1 MNSINSNKDLIS
13 KLDPFANSADKSIDV
28 NTSSNEFMKNFSVA
42 LDELSDLENASQL
55 SNNAIENAK
64 MVIKNWQEPT
74 DNQVDLIF
82 SKMTNEFLA

>member
-13 KLDPFANSADKSIDV
+13 KLDPFANSANNSIDK
-28 NTSSNEFMKNFSVA
+28 NIPDNEFIANFSVA
-42 LDELSDLENASQL
+42 LDELSGLENISEL

-64 MVIKNWQEPT
+64 MVIKNWKEPT

-82 SKMTNEFLA
+82 SKMTNEFFA

>member
-1 MNSINSNKDLIS
+1 MNSINLNKDLIS
-13 KLDPFANSADKSIDV
+13 KLDPFANSANKSIDK
-28 NTSSNEFMKNFSVA
+28 NIPKNEFMQNFSVA
-42 LDELSDLENASQL
+42 LDELSDLENASDL
-55 SNNAIENAK
+55 SNNAIKNAK